1 MYISQKRKQRTRE
14 MQIAKLKRIFGISQE
29 QMRGLNKNAH
39 AASKRSLLMDKSK
52 KPAARN

>member
-1 MYISQKRKQRTRE
+1 

-39 AASKRSLLMDKSK
+39 AASKHSLLMDKSK